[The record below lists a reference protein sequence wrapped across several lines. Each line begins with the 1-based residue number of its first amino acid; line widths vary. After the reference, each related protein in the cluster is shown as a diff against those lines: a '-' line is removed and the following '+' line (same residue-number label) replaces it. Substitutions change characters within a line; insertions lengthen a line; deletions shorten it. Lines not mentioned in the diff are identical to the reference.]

1 MKKKSI
7 IAVYLAAAMIM
18 SALPGCGSTGGKV
31 TDSQEQ
37 TSQEEVLQESIPASE
52 DEAVMDRPEKKNDV
66 CDLYYSSAVRIYQYG
81 EHSKDVSGTGKP

>member
-7 IAVYLAAAMIM
+7 IAVCLATAMIM

-31 TDSQEQ
+31 AESQEQ

-52 DEAVMDRPEKKNDV
+52 DEAVMEQPEKK
-66 CDLYYSSAVRIYQYG
+66 
-81 EHSKDVSGTGKP
+81 

>member
-52 DEAVMDRPEKKNDV
+52 DEAVMDRQRQMCIRDRLWIGRRKK
-66 CDLYYSSAVRIYQYG
+66 
-81 EHSKDVSGTGKP
+81 

>member
-7 IAVYLAAAMIM
+7 IAVCLAAAMIM

-31 TDSQEQ
+31 TESQEQ
-37 TSQEEVLQESIPASE
+37 TSQEEVLQESIPAGSAGE
-52 DEAVMDRPEKKNDV
+52 KNDV